1 MRNEHGRGPRT
12 CAYLRR
18 SRDDGRNESLEEV
31 LERQRKIVEAAAA
44 DAGVEIAK
52 TFMEVVSGASIS
64 ERPRM
69 RELLAE
75 VADGRWDVVCVPEIS
90 RLSRGD
96 GSDQAIICNALRLTG
111 TKVLCDWRTYDLS
124 RREDLELFETK
135 LQSSRSEYRSITHR
149 LQRGTWS
156 TVKEGYSHG
165 GSTPYGLVR
174 TGRPGHKVYE
184 RGPEFENLRLI
195 MDYPERAANP
205 TWSGL
210 QRLLHD
216 MGVASPKGKE
226 WWSITT
232 LRRIY
237 TVDAY
242 YGVATYGATET
253 VSKLGENFEEV
264 RIRQPSE
271 QAFSTKARW
280 ERFFDRE
287 RVERSL
293 RRMSAG
299 ARVKKG
305 CRGLV
310 NPLAGLLRCGKCGRA
325 MELAPAT
332 STSGGPSWRHPY
344 IRGGCSCKSV
354 AAGKLMKALLEAL
367 RADVESFA
375 IEDARAAEEG
385 RRSDLTAAAKRYREE
400 AAGARAARLSAYDR
414 LDRKVIDEELF
425 DQIDRRERER
435 AEAAEE
441 AAKEAERQLA
451 TLPSAEEAQ
460 RSAIKTDAVLEL
472 LETERLSPAD
482 MNAALK
488 QIISRI
494 DYANAAERHSHADA
508 VELTVHM
515 S

>member
-44 DAGVEIAK
+44 DAGVKIAK

-75 VADGRWDVVCVPEIS
+75 VAEGRWDIVCVPEIS

-111 TKVLCDWRTYDLS
+111 TKVLCDWRTYDLA

-156 TVKEGYSHG
+156 TVKEGYSQG
-165 GSTPYGLVR
+165 GTAPYGLAR

-184 RGPEFENLRLI
+184 RGPEFENLQLI

-216 MGVASPKGKE
+216 MGIPSPKGKE

-242 YGVATYGATET
+242 YGIASYGATET
-253 VSKLGENFEEV
+253 VSKLGESFEEV
-264 RIRQPSE
+264 RFRRPSE
-271 QAFSTKARW
+271 RAFSTKARW
-280 ERFFDRE
+280 EPFFDRE

-293 RRMSAG
+293 RSRKGAGGFRTRSPGFCGAESAAG
-299 ARVKKG
+299 RWSLPL
-305 CRGLV
+305 RRR
-310 NPLAGLLRCGKCGRA
+310 PLAGRA
-325 MELAPAT
+325 GGTPTSEGDAPA
-332 STSGGPSWRHPY
+332 SPSPQA
-344 IRGGCSCKSV
+344 SS
-354 AAGKLMKALLEAL
+354 
-367 RADVESFA
+367 
-375 IEDARAAEEG
+375 
-385 RRSDLTAAAKRYREE
+385 
-400 AAGARAARLSAYDR
+400 
-414 LDRKVIDEELF
+414 
-425 DQIDRRERER
+425 
-435 AEAAEE
+435 
-441 AAKEAERQLA
+441 
-451 TLPSAEEAQ
+451 
-460 RSAIKTDAVLEL
+460 
-472 LETERLSPAD
+472 
-482 MNAALK
+482 
-488 QIISRI
+488 
-494 DYANAAERHSHADA
+494 
-508 VELTVHM
+508 
-515 S
+515 